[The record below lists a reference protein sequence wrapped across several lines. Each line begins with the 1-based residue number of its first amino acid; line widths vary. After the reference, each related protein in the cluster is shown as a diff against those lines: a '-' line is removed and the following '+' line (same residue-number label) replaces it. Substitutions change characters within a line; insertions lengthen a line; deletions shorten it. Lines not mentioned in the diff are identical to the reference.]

1 MTDISIV
8 ANGQPVKV
16 VFNTALPS
24 FLESQQ
30 LQRDRVVVEYNGH
43 AITPQAI
50 DKILLKDGDV
60 LEIVRIVAGG

>member
-1 MTDISIV
+1 MTQISIT
-8 ANGQPVKV
+8 ANGQTLKV
-16 VFNTALPS
+16 ADQTALPS

-30 LQRDRVVVEYNGH
+30 LQRDRVIVEYNGH

-50 DKILLKDGDV
+50 DKVQLKDGDV